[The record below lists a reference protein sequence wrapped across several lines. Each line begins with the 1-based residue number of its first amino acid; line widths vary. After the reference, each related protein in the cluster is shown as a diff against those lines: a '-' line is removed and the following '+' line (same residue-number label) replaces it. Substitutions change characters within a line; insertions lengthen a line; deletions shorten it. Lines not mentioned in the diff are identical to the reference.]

1 MSVVGLDN
9 TWYCAAMDAARI
21 ITVARERSGL
31 SKRELA
37 RRAGTSPAAIVKYES
52 GQMSPTVETL
62 NRILHVAGWRVE
74 PDLRPVIADGFDRAR
89 VIHELLEFV
98 HLVPMKDRPAQIN
111 FPRFA
116 DVHAQRID
124 R

>member
-1 MSVVGLDN
+1 MGVVGLDN
-9 TWYCAAMDAARI
+9 TWYGAVMDAARI

-74 PDLRPVIADGFDRAR
+74 IDLLPQVGAPADVVRRGEMMS
-89 VIHELLEFV
+89 ELLAIVDMVETRQAS
-98 HLVPMKDRPAQIN
+98 PDIEM
-111 FPRFA
+111 PRFVDA
-116 DVHAQRID
+116 IH
-124 R
+124 